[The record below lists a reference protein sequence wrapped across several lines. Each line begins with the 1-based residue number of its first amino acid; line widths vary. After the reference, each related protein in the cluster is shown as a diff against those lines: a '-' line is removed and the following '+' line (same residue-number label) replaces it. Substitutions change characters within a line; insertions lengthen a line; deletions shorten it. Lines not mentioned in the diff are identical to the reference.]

1 MKKILILFFIF
12 ITNFISAQPIVNLE
26 YFDNNKLQWGYYFGL
41 NTMDFKYKYN
51 EFDYN
56 TANTNLFDAQT
67 KKTTGFNVGLTGDIR
82 LIEHLNLRFE
92 PGLVYNKRE
101 VYFPGFEKDT
111 DKIREVNSTYIYMPL
126 LIKYGTKR
134 WYNVKPYI
142 TGGASMVINLSSNH
156 KLNVDN
162 SENKFRTVQNVFFY
176 ELGFGID
183 FYTPHFRF
191 SPSIR
196 GLFSINNELIP
207 DKDPNSRWTGNLK
220 GIFTRGFMI
229 NLTFE

>member
-12 ITNFISAQPIVNLE
+12 NNFIFAQPIVNLE
-26 YFDNNKLQWGYYFGL
+26 YFDNNKLQWGYYFGV
-41 NTMDFKYKYN
+41 NSMDFKFDYK

-56 TANTNLFDAQT
+56 TPNTKLFDAQT
-67 KKTTGFNVGLTGDIR
+67 KKTVGFNVGLTGDIR

-101 VYFPGFEKDT
+101 IYFPGF
-111 DKIREVNSTYIYMPL
+111 DKEIDRKREVNSTYIYMPL
-126 LIKYGTKR
+126 LIKYGTTR

-142 TGGASMVINLSSNH
+142 TGGASVVINLSSNH

-162 SENKFRTVQNVFFY
+162 SENRFRTIQNVFFY
-176 ELGFGID
+176 EIGFGID
-183 FYTPHFRF
+183 FYTPNFRF

-207 DKDPNSRWTGNLK
+207 DKDPNSQWTGNLK

>member
-12 ITNFISAQPIVNLE
+12 NNFIFAQPIVNLE
-26 YFDNNKLQWGYYFGL
+26 YFDNNKLQWGYYFG
-41 NTMDFKYKYN
+41 
-51 EFDYN
+51 
-56 TANTNLFDAQT
+56 
-67 KKTTGFNVGLTGDIR
+67 V
-82 LIEHLNLRFE
+82 NLRFE

-101 VYFPGFEKDT
+101 IYFPGF
-111 DKIREVNSTYIYMPL
+111 DKEIDRKREVNSTYIYMPL
-126 LIKYGTKR
+126 LIKYGTTR

-142 TGGASMVINLSSNH
+142 TGGASVVINLSSNH

-162 SENKFRTVQNVFFY
+162 SENRFRTIQNVFFY
-176 ELGFGID
+176 VVGFGRD
-183 FYTPHFRF
+183 FYTPIFRF

-207 DKDPNSRWTGNLK
+207 DKDPNSQWTGNLK